1 MILWK
6 PKDIILLCSY
16 RGYGALDAPSRV
28 AKYAKIHEMEFL
40 YYIGESCPGNIVV
53 FKTIRGDL

>member
-1 MILWK
+1 VWK

-28 AKYAKIHEMEFL
+28 AKYTKIHEIEFL
-40 YYIGESCPGNIVV
+40 YYIGESCPGNIAILEAV
-53 FKTIRGDL
+53 REDL